1 MKETLKSAALALLI
15 AASLV
20 QSYFLIYRLPG
31 TNPVVKT
38 ENDYVATENMG
49 DELDVSRVIFPK
61 QLVVHLG
68 GNKHTVFYPDSTF
81 YNLIFSRLQARQFDG
96 FQRDVAQSR
105 DWSKIRSEDEGIELE
120 FGTGVPVSLLQ
131 KIMQIAPDPLF
142 ESESIDRIFL
152 YSAAGED
159 KVHVFFFSVQG
170 DVVYEAAKADLTVQ
184 DLKQHVDFGRTWMP
198 YTLVDNTY
206 YVPEEPLEMVE
217 GTLGTGQYT
226 VEQMQRSL
234 FFDPSITRNIRE
246 KDGSEIYTDSKR
258 SLQVR
263 QNQNWINYTDPAVPA
278 AGEDNLGKNGLS
290 AVDFVNQHGGFSGTY
305 RMELGEETDGKQTVQ
320 FQQYY
325 SSFPIIDVPEFHYG
339 VMKLEMQQG
348 TTTVYERSLIY
359 LKTDNQSKKM
369 VQLPYGQALKDK
381 IAAAAGGGTIKELY
395 PGYRPS
401 LGESGM
407 TLTPV
412 WVLEMEDG
420 TVQVLK

>member
-49 DELDVSRVIFPK
+49 AAMEASSMIFPK

-68 GNKHTVFYPDSTF
+68 DNKHTVFYPDSTF
-81 YNLIFSRLQARQFDG
+81 YNLIFSRLQGRQFDG

-105 DWSKIRSEDEGIELE
+105 DWAKIRSEDEGIELE
-120 FGTGVPVSLLQ
+120 FGTGIPVPLLQ

-152 YSAAGED
+152 YSSKNED

-184 DLKQHVDFGRTWMP
+184 DLKQHVDFGRSWMP

-206 YVPEEPLEMVE
+206 YVPDKPIEMVE
-217 GTLGTGQYT
+217 STLETGQYT
-226 VEQMQRSL
+226 LEQMQRS

-258 SLQVR
+258 SLQVK
-263 QNQNWINYTDPAVPA
+263 QNRNWINYTDPAVPA
-278 AGEDNLGKNGLS
+278 TGETSPDKNALS
-290 AVDFVNQHGGFSGTY
+290 AVDFVNQHGGWSGRY
-305 RMELGEETDGKQTVQ
+305 RMELGEETDGKQTVR

-325 SSFPIIDVPEFHYG
+325 DNYPIIDVPDFHYG
-339 VMKLEMQQG
+339 IMKLEMREG
-348 TTTVYERSLIY
+348 TTTGYERSMLY
-359 LKTDNQSKKM
+359 VKTENQSKRI
-369 VQLPYGQALKDK
+369 VQLPYGEDLQARV
-381 IAAAAGGGTIKELY
+381 AAAAKNSRITALY

-401 LGESGM
+401 MGEAGI
-407 TLTPV
+407 TLKAV
-412 WVLEMEDG
+412 WVLELEDG
-420 TVQVLK
+420 TVQVLQ